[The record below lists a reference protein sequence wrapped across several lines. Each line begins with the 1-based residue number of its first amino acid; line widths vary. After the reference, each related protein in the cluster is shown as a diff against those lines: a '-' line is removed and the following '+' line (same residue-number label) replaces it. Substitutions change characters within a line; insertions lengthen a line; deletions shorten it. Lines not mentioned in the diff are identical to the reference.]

1 MRKFT
6 LSLVLLLLASYAGF
20 AQCTSAYSSA
30 SYALAHTKK
39 ALNADNFDHQMLYA
53 DRGVAA
59 MEKAKVLIEDCGC
72 QSALNEIVNGLDN
85 LSKATDPE
93 DWKAGRFYTQ
103 IALEHM
109 QSVMGALDRCTTGQ
123 STIDN
128 TPDTTS
134 DLTASAD
141 TTTEYLAVNNADLSD
156 EQARLEAEKRRLEE
170 QQRMLEEKIAQQKA
184 MAERAK
190 MAREQELEEQLVLKR
205 AAEIHLASMEESLKD
220 LAESLG
226 CQKAMALLNGSY
238 MRSDDVLNN
247 ENLKETRNYYIQ
259 QTIRMQRDVAAAL
272 ESCKNK

>member
-6 LSLVLLLLASYAGF
+6 LTLLLLLLISYAGF

-30 SYALAHTKK
+30 SYALAHTKR

-72 QSALNEIVNGLDN
+72 QAALSEIVKGHDN
-85 LSKATDPE
+85 LSRATDPE

-109 QSVMGALDRCTTGQ
+109 QSVMGALDRCTTGESSIDT
-123 STIDN
+123 STE
-128 TPDTTS
+128 
-134 DLTASAD
+134 LTASASP
-141 TTTEYLAVNNADLSD
+141 TTEYLAVNDTDLSD
-156 EQARLEAEKRRLEE
+156 EQARLEAEKRKLEE
-170 QQRMLEEKIAQQKA
+170 QQRMLEQKIAQQQALAEKA
-184 MAERAK
+184 QL
-190 MAREQELEEQLVLKR
+190 ARERELEEQLVLKR
-205 AAEIHLASMEESLKD
+205 AAEVHLASMEESLKD

-247 ENLKETRNYYIQ
+247 ENLQETRNYYIQ

>member
-6 LSLVLLLLASYAGF
+6 LSLVLLLLVSYAGF

-30 SYALAHTKK
+30 SYALAHTKR

-72 QSALNEIVNGLDN
+72 QPAVNEIIKGLDN
-85 LSKATDPE
+85 LSRATDPE

-109 QSVMGALDRCTTGQ
+109 QSVMGALDRCTAGE
-123 STIDN
+123 STV
-128 TPDTTS
+128 DTTAE
-134 DLTASAD
+134 LTASAD
-141 TTTEYLAVNNADLSD
+141 TSTEYLAVNDTDLSE
-156 EQARLEAEKRRLEE
+156 EQARLEAEKARLEV
-170 QQRMLEEKIAQQKA
+170 QQRKLEEKIAQQKA
-184 MAERAK
+184 MAEKAK

-205 AAEIHLASMEESLKD
+205 AAEVHLAAMEESLKD

-247 ENLKETRNYYIQ
+247 ENLKETRKYYIQ

-272 ESCKNK
+272 ESCKNR